1 MYLSET
7 DKVNNLTK
15 LARHR
20 IAARALALDPSLV
33 EHALNAIDR
42 VEEQWGHVPAHDEW
56 RELLTRPVEEIRAAL
71 TARNETMDR
80 LRIDSPFFRIP
91 EHGLDFTD
99 ERERRRI
106 WWIAKRVAGISTRD
120 EQWERT
126 LEYEAARQTWWGYY
140 RPVLAAQE
148 VDPRFLEAVDEGDDV
163 EVSTPRA
170 FR

>member
-20 IAARALALDPSLV
+20 IAARALALNPGLV
-33 EHALNAIDR
+33 GHALKAIDQ
-42 VEEQWGHVPAHDEW
+42 VQEKSGYVPAHDEW
-56 RELLTRPVEEIRAAL
+56 RVLLARPVDEVRTAL

-80 LRIDSPFFRIP
+80 LRIDSPFFRLFD
-91 EHGLDFTD
+91 HGLDFTD

-120 EQWERT
+120 EQWIRPD
-126 LEYEAARQTWWGYY
+126 EYEAARQTWWGYY
-140 RPVLAAQE
+140 RPVAAKL
-148 VDPRFLEAVDEGDDV
+148 DRDLDLEPIYDHDDGDDELV
-163 EVSTPRA
+163 AAPA
-170 FR
+170 M